1 MRHSSVLA
9 LVLLLSASRGADAQS
24 IFTVAGGGSDDGRAA
39 TAAGLAYPRS
49 AIYDRAGNLYIADM
63 ANQRIRKVDRATGR
77 ISTVAGTGAAGFAGD
92 GRHAWGATL
101 AYPAGLAFDRAGN
114 LYIAD
119 SENNRI
125 RRVRVATGVIE
136 TFAGTG
142 EWGFSGDGGPAL
154 QASLAQ
160 PLALALDGD
169 GNLLVADS
177 FNDRVRKVDLGSLV
191 ITTIAGSGSQ
201 ASAGDGGPA
210 TLATLRLPV
219 ALALDLA
226 GNIFVAEQ
234 DGHRVRKIDL
244 STGLITTVAGTG
256 EAGFT
261 GDGGPATAAR
271 LSRPRGLAFDLS
283 GSLYVADAENFRI
296 RRVSAA
302 GVITTYG
309 GTGES
314 GVGGDGGPAAAALFS
329 PAGLANDFDGSGLAV
344 VDLENNR
351 IRRISY
357 DTTNVFTIA
366 GTGEFGYLG
375 DLGPA
380 TSAGLRQPW
389 RSAIGPEGDLYI
401 ADSEHGR
408 IRRVDRASR
417 EISTFAGGGS
427 GPDGGPAESAE
438 LNMPSGIAFDA
449 AGNLLI
455 AETWGGRIRKVEKS
469 TGLIRTL
476 AGGGE
481 QLGDGGPA
489 TSARLDAPLG
499 VAVDQIGNVFVA
511 DGQQNRVRRIDASTG
526 VITTLAGT
534 GAAGYSGDGGLA
546 TASTMTRPQDV
557 AVDGSGNLFVSTDD
571 GRIRRVDGGSGIIST
586 YAGGGSSLGD
596 GGPASQAYLD
606 NPSGLALDTTGN
618 LFVADGWGGRVRRV
632 DAGTKVI
639 QTVAGTDIP
648 GFYGDGGR
656 ATQAGLSLP
665 QGVAV
670 DTAGNLYI
678 ADTNANRIRA
688 VLACVTVAAPVL
700 SAPADGASAGGTSVT
715 LSWNKASGA
724 FRYDVLLD
732 TVNPPVKRLAEKV
745 VETVYTV
752 GNLPEGTTLYW
763 AVEAKGDPYC
773 ATVSTARSV
782 VRSFTTPGGC
792 AAPAPASLVAPASA
806 APDVSLAPVF
816 SWQPADGAGSYDLHL
831 GTSNPPP
838 AARTG
843 ISATTFDSASAGLPT
858 LLPGTT
864 YFWSVAAHASCDRTK
879 TSFSPVRSFR
889 TAGGCAPPGTFALAA
904 PADGTTGVPASTT
917 LTWTPSANAAAYDLY
932 LGDSAIPRLYLAD
945 LVGTSAAVSGLR
957 PGATYRWRVVSR
969 STCTGGGRQETPV
982 RAFTVSLDC
991 PVPATPTIAFAPP
1004 TVAAGQTYVVTW
1016 NAAEGLASGGAY
1028 LVERS
1033 VSASFATILDRQA
1046 TRATNASFLARSPGT
1061 YWHRVR
1067 AYAPC
1072 GTAVASAPSAG
1083 VSVTAVAASPNVVFT
1098 VPPPAT
1104 VLGIGERLEDATAR
1118 FTLENIGSETVSVL
1132 LGKAEISSVPFFRIV
1147 DPSGGDAVF
1156 VSLAPR
1162 TPRTFELRFSGP
1174 SNAKADAFQGIVFVA
1189 SLGSGLAVTPYAF
1202 VNLKVGASGSA
1213 TPEVLV
1219 NGVPSEYAFFEGLPG
1234 DDASRQ
1240 PLSIGIRN
1248 PDSVPMEVASEVGP
1262 EVWLVPE
1269 AGWNA
1274 QPIPPG
1280 ATRTVRLFTKRAN
1293 APNGSA
1299 FPRYTYFTV
1308 RTRTGSSSR
1317 LLVQDNDRPATLSG
1331 RTTPLPRGTKAYIV
1345 PSVVRGTSAIG
1356 NTFVSRL
1363 LLSNAGSEA
1372 VQAELVYAPTE
1383 LDGWD
1388 PTRVRR
1394 ATVVVPPNDL
1404 VSLTDPLVQLFGLT
1418 PPAVGALEVRAAAEK
1433 IGFLTV
1439 TSTVDAP
1446 SARGGTFGFQLPTFE
1461 RDEGARLGEPQV
1473 IPGIVSTTALRSNLI
1488 LTETTGLDSARVK
1501 VTLTDRNGN
1510 VVGFERVDVPRYGH
1524 KQLSGVAARL
1534 GAPGGVLDLGRLDV
1548 EVEAGSGAVASIMTQ
1563 IDNVTDDAVTWAG
1576 RSASTATS
1584 PALALLMVPSPPGAR
1599 RRPPWP
1605 PIRSRSSRSSP
1616 PSSTASGRSRVPRR
1630 SGRSSRSSASRASR
1644 PPPRRSSSPTGTSS
1658 PGRTSSGR

>member
-1 MRHSSVLA
+1 MTTAGPPPQPASPTRGPRSTTGREPLHRRHGESEDPK
-9 LVLLLSASRGADAQS
+9 SRPRHRKDLDRRRDGS
-24 IFTVAGGGSDDGRAA
+24 RRVRGRRSPCLGSD
-39 TAAGLAYPRS
+39 
-49 AIYDRAGNLYIADM
+49 
-63 ANQRIRKVDRATGR
+63 
-77 ISTVAGTGAAGFAGD
+77 
-92 GRHAWGATL
+92 L

-618 LFVADGWGGRVRRV
+618 LFVADGWGGRVRKV

-745 VETVYTV
+745 DETVYTV
-752 GNLPEGTTLYW
+752 GNLPRGRPSTGPSRRK
-763 AVEAKGDPYC
+763 AIP
-773 ATVSTARSV
+773 TVPPSRPRGPS
-782 VRSFTTPGGC
+782 S
-792 AAPAPASLVAPASA
+792 APSR
-806 APDVSLAPVF
+806 
-816 SWQPADGAGSYDLHL
+816 H
-831 GTSNPPP
+831 P
-838 AARTG
+838 AAVPLRRPPRSSHRRLPPRTFRLPPSSRG
-843 ISATTFDSASAGLPT
+843 SLRTAPEATTF
-858 LLPGTT
+858 
-864 YFWSVAAHASCDRTK
+864 
-879 TSFSPVRSFR
+879 TSGPRIR
-889 TAGGCAPPGTFALAA
+889 RPPPGRGS
-904 PADGTTGVPASTT
+904 PRRRS
-917 LTWTPSANAAAYDLY
+917 
-932 LGDSAIPRLYLAD
+932 IPRAP
-945 LVGTSAAVSGLR
+945 GSRPCCRARRTSG
-957 PGATYRWRVVSR
+957 RW
-969 STCTGGGRQETPV
+969 
-982 RAFTVSLDC
+982 
-991 PVPATPTIAFAPP
+991 
-1004 TVAAGQTYVVTW
+1004 
-1016 NAAEGLASGGAY
+1016 
-1028 LVERS
+1028 
-1033 VSASFATILDRQA
+1033 
-1046 TRATNASFLARSPGT
+1046 
-1061 YWHRVR
+1061 
-1067 AYAPC
+1067 
-1072 GTAVASAPSAG
+1072 
-1083 VSVTAVAASPNVVFT
+1083 
-1098 VPPPAT
+1098 
-1104 VLGIGERLEDATAR
+1104 
-1118 FTLENIGSETVSVL
+1118 
-1132 LGKAEISSVPFFRIV
+1132 
-1147 DPSGGDAVF
+1147 
-1156 VSLAPR
+1156 
-1162 TPRTFELRFSGP
+1162 
-1174 SNAKADAFQGIVFVA
+1174 
-1189 SLGSGLAVTPYAF
+1189 
-1202 VNLKVGASGSA
+1202 
-1213 TPEVLV
+1213 
-1219 NGVPSEYAFFEGLPG
+1219 
-1234 DDASRQ
+1234 
-1240 PLSIGIRN
+1240 PL
-1248 PDSVPMEVASEVGP
+1248 
-1262 EVWLVPE
+1262 
-1269 AGWNA
+1269 
-1274 QPIPPG
+1274 
-1280 ATRTVRLFTKRAN
+1280 T
-1293 APNGSA
+1293 
-1299 FPRYTYFTV
+1299 
-1308 RTRTGSSSR
+1308 
-1317 LLVQDNDRPATLSG
+1317 RPATG
-1331 RTTPLPRGTKAYIV
+1331 RRPRSRRSARSERPADALPRETSHSPLPPTGRPECRRRRHSRG
-1345 PSVVRGTSAIG
+1345 
-1356 NTFVSRL
+1356 
-1363 LLSNAGSEA
+1363 
-1372 VQAELVYAPTE
+1372 
-1383 LDGWD
+1383 
-1388 PTRVRR
+1388 
-1394 ATVVVPPNDL
+1394 
-1404 VSLTDPLVQLFGLT
+1404 
-1418 PPAVGALEVRAAAEK
+1418 
-1433 IGFLTV
+1433 
-1439 TSTVDAP
+1439 
-1446 SARGGTFGFQLPTFE
+1446 
-1461 RDEGARLGEPQV
+1461 
-1473 IPGIVSTTALRSNLI
+1473 
-1488 LTETTGLDSARVK
+1488 
-1501 VTLTDRNGN
+1501 
-1510 VVGFERVDVPRYGH
+1510 
-1524 KQLSGVAARL
+1524 
-1534 GAPGGVLDLGRLDV
+1534 
-1548 EVEAGSGAVASIMTQ
+1548 
-1563 IDNVTDDAVTWAG
+1563 
-1576 RSASTATS
+1576 
-1584 PALALLMVPSPPGAR
+1584 R
-1599 RRPPWP
+1599 RRP
-1605 PIRSRSSRSSP
+1605 
-1616 PSSTASGRSRVPRR
+1616 T
-1630 SGRSSRSSASRASR
+1630 
-1644 PPPRRSSSPTGTSS
+1644 PPPTTSTSGTPRFPVSTSP
-1658 PGRTSSGR
+1658 TSSGPPPPSLD